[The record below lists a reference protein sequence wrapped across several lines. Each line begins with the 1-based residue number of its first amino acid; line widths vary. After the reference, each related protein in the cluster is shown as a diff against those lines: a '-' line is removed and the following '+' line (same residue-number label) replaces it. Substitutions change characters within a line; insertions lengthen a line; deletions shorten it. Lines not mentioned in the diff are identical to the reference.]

1 MRPLFASCLS
11 LVAIVAA
18 CELARPAQQYWE
30 DGRPRRFGLARG
42 DCLVPPA
49 LLATVVAAA
58 VYLRLVRGQARNGV
72 AQAAPP

>member
-1 MRPLFASCLS
+1 MRPLFTSGLL

-18 CELARPAQQYWE
+18 CELVRPAQQYWD

-58 VYLRLVRGQARNGV
+58 VYLRLVRGQTRNAV
-72 AQAAPP
+72 AQAAPR

>member
-1 MRPLFASCLS
+1 
-11 LVAIVAA
+11 V
-18 CELARPAQQYWE
+18 RPAQQYWD

-58 VYLRLVRGQARNGV
+58 VYLRLVRGQTRNAV
-72 AQAAPP
+72 AQAAPR